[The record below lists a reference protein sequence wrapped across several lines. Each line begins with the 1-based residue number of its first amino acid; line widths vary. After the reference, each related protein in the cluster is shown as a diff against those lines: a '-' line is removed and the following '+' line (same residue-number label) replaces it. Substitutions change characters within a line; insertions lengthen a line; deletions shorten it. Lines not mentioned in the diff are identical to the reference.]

1 MGLFGEVE
9 KKIGDF
15 RFEHEYEIEYENDF
29 STIVFRLHVITTPTH
44 AILSHELPSLPKTSM
59 KN

>member
-15 RFEHEYEIEYENDF
+15 RFEHEYEIEYESEF
-29 STIVFRLHVITTPTH
+29 
-44 AILSHELPSLPKTSM
+44 
-59 KN
+59 